1 MHVCT
6 RLSGIIHVL
15 YAAMNMFLDD
25 ETSDDEIPDVVTKII
40 SLEEGQMAIA
50 LSISRLSVKHMTR
63 YVTCDIRL
71 QHWGGVF
78 NYFRLRFLMYLL

>member
-25 ETSDDEIPDVVTKII
+25 ETSDDEIPDVVTKVI
-40 SLEEGQMAIA
+40 SQEEVQMAIA
-50 LSISRLSVKHMTR
+50 LTE
-63 YVTCDIRL
+63 
-71 QHWGGVF
+71 
-78 NYFRLRFLMYLL
+78 YFQAERQAYDKVCHL